1 MKIKIADYC
10 IRCGLCVDLYPD
22 IYHRNYEKHDIDTAF
37 SEVPEESIERVKQS
51 IQDCAVG
58 AIRLEK

>member
-22 IYHRNYEKHDIDTAF
+22 IYYRNYEGHDINTAF
-37 SEVPEESIERVKQS
+37 SEIPEEYMERVKES
-51 IQDCAVG
+51 ARDCAVG
-58 AIRLEK
+58 AISIK

>member
-1 MKIKIADYC
+1 MKIAISEYC

-22 IYHRNYEKHDIDTAF
+22 LYRRNYEKHDIEATFLD
-37 SEVPEESIERVKQS
+37 VPDAQLVRVKQS